1 MLLMSH
7 GRARWARV
15 RASFWF
21 LSPLMALLGLLF
33 ARLMLALDQRIP
45 TEQLVNSQL
54 IISAGPAEQRAILF
68 GLAAATLGTAGVV
81 FSLATVPMSIAA
93 SQFGS
98 RLLRAFLND
107 APTQLVMGC
116 FAATIVYCITVGL
129 SIPLEREIA
138 QLPFLATT
146 TSVLLFI
153 ICFGSVIALIHHV
166 GVVLQAPVI
175 TYRISRYLNRAIVA
189 YTRPRSDT
197 SPANPDEERLRAEV
211 SAAGRPTL
219 AAKTGYVDAIDG
231 RRLARVAREHEVVI
245 LLRRL
250 PGDFVMEGD
259 VLALVWPGSPLPAAV
274 VTAIRKSYLLSV
286 QRSLAQDVGFGIN
299 QLVEIALRALSPAIN
314 DPLTAINCLDRIGDS
329 LRLLVA
335 SDRAPTLLRDDDG
348 KVRLFF
354 MPAGFADL
362 ADAGLSPIRQYGRNS
377 VMVLL
382 RLLDV
387 IAAVAPHAHRPEDR
401 AVLSQHIHL
410 VGETGEAGLSDESDR
425 QALVQRLL
433 AVESLL
439 DGSQPLSTLEP
450 AEPSSVGANR

>member
-1 MLLMSH
+1 
-7 GRARWARV
+7 
-15 RASFWF
+15 
-21 LSPLMALLGLLF
+21 
-33 ARLMLALDQRIP
+33 
-45 TEQLVNSQL
+45 
-54 IISAGPAEQRAILF
+54 
-68 GLAAATLGTAGVV
+68 
-81 FSLATVPMSIAA
+81 
-93 SQFGS
+93 
-98 RLLRAFLND
+98 
-107 APTQLVMGC
+107 
-116 FAATIVYCITVGL
+116 
-129 SIPLEREIA
+129 
-138 QLPFLATT
+138 
-146 TSVLLFI
+146 
-153 ICFGSVIALIHHV
+153 
-166 GVVLQAPVI
+166 
-175 TYRISRYLNRAIVA
+175 
-189 YTRPRSDT
+189 
-197 SPANPDEERLRAEV
+197 
-211 SAAGRPTL
+211 
-219 AAKTGYVDAIDG
+219 
-231 RRLARVAREHEVVI
+231 
-245 LLRRL
+245 
-250 PGDFVMEGD
+250 MEGD